1 MNNLSL
7 SDEVKKSILIAQ
19 SIAKEYSNPKF
30 SPAHLLRAILHKEF
44 SLRDYLDQAGKDF
57 YFMEDWADVRI
68 ESTPKGSKV
77 DEPTGDDKIA
87 DVFVEA
93 DNIRI
98 KLSKNDVDLIT
109 ILAAISTP
117 GIAFSYDQLKTFPI
131 SVEEIM
137 SNSIENA
144 AIDQVIGNK
153 NGSAKAGSEPPKA
166 GALYKYCIDKC
177 SGKIRCTH
185 SF

>member
-7 SDEVKKSILIAQ
+7 SDETKRAILIAQ

-44 SLRDYLDQAGKDF
+44 SLREYLEQGDKDF

-98 KLSKNDVDLIT
+98 KLSKNDVDLIC
-109 ILAAISTP
+109 LLGAISTP

-131 SVEEIM
+131 TVEEIM

-144 AIDQVIGNK
+144 AVDSAIGK
-153 NGSAKAGSEPPKA
+153 KGSNGTSGTAPK
-166 GALYKYCIDKC
+166 G
-177 SGKIRCTH
+177 
-185 SF
+185 